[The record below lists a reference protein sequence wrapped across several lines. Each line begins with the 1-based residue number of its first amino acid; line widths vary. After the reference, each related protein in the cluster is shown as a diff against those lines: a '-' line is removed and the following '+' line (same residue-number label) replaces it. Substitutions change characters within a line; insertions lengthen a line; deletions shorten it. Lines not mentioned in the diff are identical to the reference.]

1 MEPRR
6 HLMRVLTVEPVSV
19 TGPSHDAIRE
29 PLVDSFEEFYRVARD
44 DVARALVLT
53 LGDRDLGVEAAD
65 EAMVRAF
72 QRWPR
77 VGAYESPAG
86 WVYRVGLNWAR
97 SVWRKRRREVG
108 EVYAEVPIDDDVR
121 DFDVERALATLE
133 VQFRAVVVLRLYLD
147 WSVEATADALGVK
160 EGTVKSRMSR
170 AIAQLEE
177 ALEGEDR

>member
-1 MEPRR
+1 
-6 HLMRVLTVEPVSV
+6 MRVLTVEPVSV
-19 TGPSHDAIRE
+19 TGPSDDAIRE

-86 WVYRVGLNWAR
+86 WGVCQ
-97 SVWRKRRREVG
+97 
-108 EVYAEVPIDDDVR
+108 
-121 DFDVERALATLE
+121 RA
-133 VQFRAVVVLRLYLD
+133 
-147 WSVEATADALGVK
+147 
-160 EGTVKSRMSR
+160 
-170 AIAQLEE
+170 
-177 ALEGEDR
+177 